1 MFTSHALLRYAWH
14 SVLGGALALLV
25 VPAAAQT
32 DPLPSWNE
40 GAAKAAIVNF
50 VARVT
55 AEGSADFVPVT
66 QRIAV
71 FDNDGTLSVEQ
82 PAPAQME
89 FEMACVSI
97 VGPEHPEWNST
108 QPFKAAL
115 AKDTAFLAS
124 AGEKGFAEILV
135 ATHVGWSTDDYETT
149 LSTWIATT
157 RHHRFERPYT
167 ELVYQPMLELLSYL
181 KANGFKNYIV
191 SGNSSDFMRPWVEKV
206 FGAGPEQVIGSSIKT
221 KFDIVNGQP
230 TLTRVPEIDL
240 VDDKGSRPTGIYERI
255 GRRPIAAFG
264 NSDADLEMLQWATMG
279 RGLHLGM
286 LVHHTDAER
295 EYAYDRSAAFGRLDK
310 ALDAAAANGW
320 TVIDMKNDWNVIFS
334 FEKQ

>member
-1 MFTSHALLRYAWH
+1 D
-14 SVLGGALALLV
+14 G
-25 VPAAAQT
+25 VPA
-32 DPLPSWNE
+32 WRE
-40 GAAKAAIVNF
+40 GAGKGAIGNF

-124 AGEKGFAEILV
+124 AGEEGFAEILV

-157 RHHRFERPYT
+157 RHHRFERPT
-167 ELVYQPMLELLSYL
+167 P
-181 KANGFKNYIV
+181 
-191 SGNSSDFMRPWVEKV
+191 SSSTSRCW
-206 FGAGPEQVIGSSIKT
+206 SCC
-221 KFDIVNGQP
+221 
-230 TLTRVPEIDL
+230 LTS
-240 VDDKGSRPTGIYERI
+240 KQTASRTTSCRAT
-255 GRRPIAAFG
+255 AATSCAPG
-264 NSDADLEMLQWATMG
+264 
-279 RGLHLGM
+279 
-286 LVHHTDAER
+286 
-295 EYAYDRSAAFGRLDK
+295 
-310 ALDAAAANGW
+310 
-320 TVIDMKNDWNVIFS
+320 
-334 FEKQ
+334 